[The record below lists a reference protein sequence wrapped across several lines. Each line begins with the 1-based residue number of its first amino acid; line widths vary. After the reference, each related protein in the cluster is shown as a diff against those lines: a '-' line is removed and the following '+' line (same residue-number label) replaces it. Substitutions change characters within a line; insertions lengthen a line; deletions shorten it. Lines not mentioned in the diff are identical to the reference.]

1 LAQPRGGKL
10 VRAGQLYPWVIIV
23 EPSETPVT
31 SPATPVAAAEAPASP
46 SDPLFPVLLAL
57 FAASGAAAL
66 IYEIVWLQLLQLVI
80 GSSALSLAVLLGTWM
95 GGMCLGSVLFHRVV
109 SAKQSALRVY
119 ALLEAGTGLCGIL
132 VLFGLPLIEGMYTAG
147 VSSGLP
153 SLILRG
159 IACAICL
166 LPPTLLMG
174 ATLPAI
180 SRWVAAKPG
189 AAVWWGYLYG
199 ANIAGGVVGCFA
211 AGFYLLRVFDMA
223 VASYVAAALN
233 VLVAGVSLMLDKG
246 PAESMEEA
254 AAEPAPAGLRSVY
267 FAIAM
272 SGLSALGAE
281 VVWTRILSLMLGPTV
296 YTFSIILGVF
306 LVGLGL
312 GSWGGSRLAEV
323 KGNPRFWLGMSQLLL
338 CLTLA
343 WAAFALADWLPYWK
357 GNVDSLAGPWKDFQ
371 GDILRAVLAVLP
383 SAFLWGASF
392 PLALASAARGGHDP
406 ARLVGGIYGANT
418 VGAIVGSI
426 LFSMVLIPS
435 IGTLGSQQ
443 TLIAFSVIAAV
454 VVLQS
459 AMPKP
464 GLALTGAVLAA
475 AVIAWT
481 IPAIP
486 WMLIGFGRRL
496 PSTTGNWELLHE
508 AEGMNS
514 SAAWSRYEAGTVY
527 FHVSGKVEASTEPQ
541 DMSLQRMLGHL
552 PALLSRNPE
561 SILIVGFGAGVT
573 AGTFVVH
580 PEVKRIH
587 ICEIEPVIPP
597 QSDRY
602 FGKENHHVLHDPR
615 TTITYDDARHFVL
628 TGNEKY
634 DIITSDPIHPWVKG
648 MASLYTTEYFDL
660 CKRHLNPGGFVTQWV
675 PLYESS
681 VEAART
687 EIATFFEA
695 FPNGTIWGN
704 VNTDGAGYDLVLMG
718 QVEPLKIDPTAM
730 QAKLSKP
737 AYAAV
742 RQSLFDAGYPT
753 ALDLLSTYAAQA
765 SDLREWIRGAEINRD
780 RNLRLQYLA
789 GLGVNM
795 NQANEIYEDMLNPAK
810 FPENLMA
817 GPPEAVDQMR
827 LLFHRRRY

>member
-1 LAQPRGGKL
+1 VESPEAQVTQPTPPETAA
-10 VRAGQLYPWVIIV
+10 RAV
-23 EPSETPVT
+23 
-31 SPATPVAAAEAPASP
+31 VAAQ
-46 SDPLFPVLLAL
+46 SDPLLPILLLL

-80 GSSALSLAVLLGTWM
+80 GSSAVSLAVLLGTWM
-95 GGMCLGSVLFHRVV
+95 GGMCLGSVLFARVV
-109 SAKQSALRVY
+109 AVKLSALRVY
-119 ALLEAGTGLCGIL
+119 ALLEGGTAVCGIL
-132 VLFGLPLIEGMYTAG
+132 VLFGLPLIQGMYVAG
-147 VSSGLP
+147 VAGGLP
-153 SLILRG
+153 SMMLRG
-159 IACAICL
+159 IACAVCL

-180 SRWVAAKPG
+180 SRWVASTPG
-189 AAVWWGYLYG
+189 AAVWWGYMYG
-199 ANIAGGVVGCFA
+199 ANIGGGVLGCFA
-211 AGFYLLRVFDMA
+211 AGFYLLRLHDMA
-223 VASYVAAALN
+223 FASYLAAGLNALVAAAALFI
-233 VLVAGVSLMLDKG
+233 DKG
-246 PAESMEEA
+246 QPREMPEV
-254 AAEPAPAGLRSVY
+254 AEPAPEGLRSVY
-267 FAIAM
+267 FAIAL
-272 SGLSALGAE
+272 SGLCALGAE

-312 GSWGGSRLAEV
+312 GSWGGSRLAEL
-323 KGNPRFWLGMSQLLL
+323 KGNPRFWLGMSQILL
-338 CLTLA
+338 CVAVA

-357 GNVDSLAGPWKDFQ
+357 GNVDSTAGPWKDFQ
-371 GDILRAVLAVLP
+371 GDIVRTALAVLP
-383 SAFLWGASF
+383 AAVLWGASF
-392 PLALASAARGGHDP
+392 PLALASVARGGHDP

-418 VGAIVGSI
+418 VGAILGSV
-426 LFSMVLIPS
+426 LFSMAFIPAV
-435 IGTLGSQQ
+435 GTLGSQQ
-443 TLIAFSVIAAV
+443 LLIAFSVVAAV
-454 VVLQS
+454 VVLQG
-459 AMPKP
+459 ATTPNGPKM
-464 GLALTGAVLAA
+464 TGAKLIGAVALASVLAW
-475 AVIAWT
+475 VI
-481 IPAIP
+481 PPIP
-486 WMLIGFGRRL
+486 WMLVGFGRRL
-496 PSTTGNWELLHE
+496 PSTTGRWDLLHL

-514 SAAWSRYEAGTVY
+514 SAAWSRYEAGTTY

-552 PALLSRNPE
+552 PALLNRNPE
-561 SILIVGFGAGVT
+561 SVLIVGFGAGVT

-580 PEVKRIH
+580 PTVKSIR

-602 FGKENHHVLHDPR
+602 FGNENHHVLHDPR

-628 TGNEKY
+628 TSNEKY

-660 CKRHLNPGGFVTQWV
+660 CKRHLKPGGFVTQWV

-681 VEAART
+681 MEAART

-718 QVEPLKIDPTAM
+718 QAEPLKIDPAAM
-730 QAKLSKP
+730 QRRLSSP
-737 AYAAV
+737 GYEGV
-742 RQSLFDAGYPT
+742 RRSLFDVGYPT

-765 SDLREWIRGAEINRD
+765 SDLKDWIRGAEINRD

-795 NQANEIYEDMLNPAK
+795 NQANEIYEQMLSPAK
-810 FPENLMA
+810 FPDNLVS
-817 GPPEAVDQMR
+817 GPSEAADSMR
-827 LLFHRRRY
+827 LMFHRRRY